1 MDQLREAQHHDPS
14 IGKVLAFKTEG
25 KKQRNETLETRALLK
40 EWQRLE
46 VGKDGLLRR
55 KREQNFQLVLP
66 KKYHHII
73 YQELHEEMGHLGVER
88 VVQLAREHF
97 FWPYMQRDTTH
108 FVTKECH
115 CLKSPRPRNTPRA
128 PLSTIVTSAPF
139 ELISIDFVQLERSM
153 GGYEY
158 ILVIL

>member
-108 FVTKECH
+108 FVTRVSLPQE
-115 CLKSPRPRNTPRA
+115 SPPSKYTTSTPFYYSNVS
-128 PLSTIVTSAPF
+128 PI
-139 ELISIDFVQLERSM
+139 
-153 GGYEY
+153 
-158 ILVIL
+158 